1 MGDIWGISPEAALL
15 GDGGAL
21 GGYLGRLS
29 AGSTPP
35 ALLRWGAG
43 RGLGV
48 NPRQLTLDA
57 PNILI
62 FNEYLLLQNTFH
74 TIFCTEAAP

>member
-1 MGDIWGISPEAALL
+1 MGELWGDILTGCGPEVPPPHSS
-15 GDGGAL
+15 DG
-21 GGYLGRLS
+21 
-29 AGSTPP
+29 
-35 ALLRWGAG
+35 GAG

-74 TIFCTEAAP
+74 TIFCTGVTAAEMVGKFGIGAEVI